1 MGRDAP
7 VARQF
12 ICDQSA
18 AALTMSVTSVGSK
31 VGLSRERGLVA
42 SLHVHPSKGGEPLR
56 PAEVFHLVAGKGIEE
71 DTRYFG
77 RASRSTGQPS
87 RRQLSVIEREQI
99 GEHAAVLGLVSIPP
113 GVVRSNI
120 ETSGIDL
127 QALVGK
133 QLEIGTA
140 LVHFYEPRTPCHKMD
155 AIAPGLCELMKH
167 GRQGVMAEVIRDGVV
182 RVGDAM
188 RVVSAV

>member
-1 MGRDAP
+1 MSDPGPTETQETDKP
-7 VARQF
+7 
-12 ICDQSA
+12 SA
-18 AALTMSVTSVGSK
+18 EL
-31 VGLSRERGLVA
+31 
-42 SLHVHPSKGGEPLR
+42 EPR
-56 PAEVFHLVAGKGIEE
+56 K
-71 DTRYFG
+71 
-77 RASRSTGQPS
+77 
-87 RRQLSVIEREQI
+87 
-99 GEHAAVLGLVSIPP
+99 
-113 GVVRSNI
+113 
-120 ETSGIDL
+120 

-133 QLEIGTA
+133 QVEIGTA

>member
-1 MGRDAP
+1 MGRDFP

-12 ICDQSA
+12 NRSQSA
-18 AALTMSVTSVGSK
+18 DALTMSVTPVGPK

-42 SLHVHPSKGGEPLR
+42 SLHLHPAKGGEPLR
-56 PAEVFHLVAGKGIEE
+56 PAEVFHLVAGKGIKEN
-71 DTRYFG
+71 TRYFG
-77 RASRSTGQPS
+77 RTSRSTGQPS
-87 RRQLSVIEREQI
+87 RRQLSVMEREQI

-127 QALVGK
+127 QALVGR
-133 QLEIGTA
+133 QVEIGTA
-140 LVHFYEPRTPCHKMD
+140 IVHFYEPRLPCHKMD

-167 GRQGVMAEVIRDGVV
+167 GRQGVMAEVVRDGVV
-182 RVGDAM
+182 RVGDAV
-188 RVVSAV
+188 RVVSAA

>member
-1 MGRDAP
+1 MGRDSA

-12 ICDQSA
+12 IRDQSA
-18 AALTMSVTSVGSK
+18 ASLRMSAMAAGSK
-31 VGLSRERGLVA
+31 VGQSRERGLVA
-42 SLHVHPSKGGEPLR
+42 SLHLHPAKSGEPFSS
-56 PAEVFHLVAGKGIEE
+56 AEILHLIAGKGVKE
-71 DTRYFG
+71 DTRYFA

-99 GEHAAVLGLVSIPP
+99 SEHAAVLGLLSIPP

-133 QLEIGTA
+133 QVEIGTA
-140 LVHFYEPRTPCHKMD
+140 IVYFYEPRLPCHKMD

-167 GRQGVMAEVIRDGVV
+167 GRQGVMAEVVRDGLV
-182 RVGDAM
+182 RVGDAV
-188 RVVSAV
+188 RVIGSV